1 MEASKL
7 LIRTIEEL
15 RLSRRIIPQR
25 EYPLQVISLLTAY
38 QLREAPAQGVYDGSF
53 FCFVANIYL
62 VVLSYQL
69 MTIYID

>member
-15 RLSRRIIPQR
+15 RISRRIIPKR
-25 EYPLQVISLLTAY
+25 EYPLQIISLLTAY
-38 QLREAPAQGVYDGSF
+38 KLREAPAQGVYDRP
-53 FCFVANIYL
+53 FCCLIANIYL